1 MNELQRQPML
11 GPPRRL
17 ALSVLALS
25 AALGVAHCQ
34 RGADAPAGT
43 ADTGCCEVTP
53 NSAPAAGVGRI
64 VVGYPSEGGADATR
78 LEVFAAGDASKAL
91 HSQYG
96 GAALELAPGTY
107 DATVGG
113 RRVAGV
119 RVQAGHDTRI
129 RTGVLHVHAS
139 DATRVDLIEPAS
151 GENVA
156 SGYGEKHY
164 GLPVGLV
171 AVEVAGQR
179 DTALIEDGQ
188 VTDF

>member
-1 MNELQRQPML
+1 ML
-11 GPPRRL
+11 GPARRL
-17 ALSVLALS
+17 ALSALALS
-25 AALGVAHCQ
+25 AALGVAHCR

-43 ADTGCCEVTP
+43 AYAGCCEVTP
-53 NSAPAAGVGRI
+53 NSALAAGVGRI
-64 VVGYPSEGGADATR
+64 VVNYPGEDGADAAR
-78 LEVFAAGDASKAL
+78 LEVFVAGEASKAL
-91 HSQYG
+91 HSAYG
-96 GAALELAPGTY
+96 GAALELAPGRY

-119 RVQAGHDTRI
+119 HVQAGHDTRI